1 MPKVVDH
8 ALRRRQIAEAVHR
21 LIDAHGIDRVSLRE
35 VAAEAGVSMG
45 LVQHYFTT
53 KDEMLLLAM
62 EHLHLRITERVG
74 QVSGSPREVL
84 RAAILELLPLDEVR
98 RSEARIGT
106 AYLARSVVA
115 GDLARVLRDGLPF
128 VLGFYAGV
136 IGAIRPDLDAEREA
150 SALFAMAQ
158 GLVHPALI
166 GYYGPEAVEAI
177 VDGCLDRLFDG

>member
-21 LIDAHGIDRVSLRE
+21 LIDAHGIDGVSLRE

-62 EHLHLRITERVG
+62 DHLHLRITERIGEVHG
-74 QVSGSPREVL
+74 TPREIL
-84 RAAILELLPLDEVR
+84 RAGILELLPLDEAR
-98 RSEARIGT
+98 RTEARIGM

-115 GDLARVLRDGLPF
+115 DDLAEVLRNGLPF
-128 VLGFYAGV
+128 VLGFYASV
-136 IGAIRPDLDAEREA
+136 IRAVRPDLDAEQEA

-166 GYYGPEAVEAI
+166 GHYSPRAVETI
-177 VDGCLDRLFDG
+177 VDRYLDRLLD